1 MRPFLKRNHFGWFKK
16 TLLLFQ
22 IWNLSWLILK
32 LWVGNGFMS
41 LPPNYSLKPRSR
53 WSLSM
58 RNVVW
63 HCEKEQDETRWLDI
77 DKLTFLYREVTFG
90 FIGHVISQVTMLELW
105 NAAASKSLRLRAA
118 TFARV
123 WMEVNGVKSAVWPWL
138 KSTSQRPNSLLENG
152 KRQEL
157 IGFLD
162 TGILPKKSDIHCSPR
177 VTEYYKNCITSLF
190 QTWKVRELLIFVVQV
205 MEYQQFFLSF

>member
-1 MRPFLKRNHFGWFKK
+1 
-16 TLLLFQ
+16 
-22 IWNLSWLILK
+22 
-32 LWVGNGFMS
+32 MS
-41 LPPNYSLKPRSR
+41 LPPNYSLKPRSH

-162 TGILPKKSDIHCSPR
+162 TGILPKKSGIHCSPR
-177 VTEYYKNCITSLF
+177 VMEYYKIVLQVYSRHGKLGNCRF
-190 QTWKVRELLIFVVQV
+190 LLSKSWNISN
-205 MEYQQFFLSF
+205 FFCHFKRLLPSDQGVFLAFAESGSSGV